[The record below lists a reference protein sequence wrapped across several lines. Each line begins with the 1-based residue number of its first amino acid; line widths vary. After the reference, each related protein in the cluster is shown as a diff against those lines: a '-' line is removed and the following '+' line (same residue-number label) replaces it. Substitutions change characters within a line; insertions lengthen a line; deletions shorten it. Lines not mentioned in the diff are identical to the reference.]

1 MARGDF
7 TLLDFGVFVYKTRE
21 RLWQQVLKNGDE
33 PTYQVADACVDTAL
47 QVIRAFLMD
56 AGYSV
61 DDAWD
66 YIRHCEKIATE
77 Q

>member
-1 MARGDF
+1 MSRNDF
-7 TLLDFGVFVYKTRE
+7 SLLDFGVFVYKTRE
-21 RLWQQVLKNGDE
+21 RLWQQILTNGDE
-33 PTYQVADACVDTAL
+33 PTYQVADTAIETAL

-61 DDAWD
+61 DEAWD
-66 YIRHCEKIATE
+66 YIHHCEKIAEE